1 MKAEPVGE
9 DSLRIWLSDKE
20 LVRWGLS
27 FDKSAPRNCASLRRL
42 LGHLPSVTASS
53 GGSRMVAEL
62 FPVEGG
68 GVLLLSPCRAAAG
81 SRWPAVY
88 YIENE
93 ETLFSLAERW
103 CQLPS
108 QQPACT
114 ALYVF
119 GEGYCLTVCPLEP
132 LSESHRRLLAEY
144 GRPAGRGEGAAA
156 VCGEHG
162 RLLCA
167 PCALE
172 KLAGKERHF
181 TELAPPPQ
189 ERPGPRP

>member
-20 LVRWGLS
+20 LAQWGLS
-27 FDKSAPRNCASLRRL
+27 FEKSGPRNRAGLRRL
-42 LGHLPSVTASS
+42 LGHLPPEASS
-53 GGSRMVAEL
+53 VGGSRLAAEL

-68 GVLLLSPCRAAAG
+68 GVLLLSPCRAAVG
-81 SRWPAVY
+81 CRWPAVY

-93 ETLFSLAERW
+93 EALFSLAERW
-103 CQLPS
+103 CRLPS
-108 QQPACT
+108 GQPACT
-114 ALYVF
+114 ALYAF
-119 GEGYCLTVCPLEP
+119 DEGYRLTVCPLEP
-132 LSESHRRLLAEY
+132 LPEAHRRLLTEY

-162 RLLCA
+162 RLLSA

-172 KLAGKERHF
+172 KLGGK
-181 TELAPPPQ
+181 
-189 ERPGPRP
+189 G